1 MAYGRTREPDGSVTP
16 PESPTLAFRPTCAT
30 CGREGAIV
38 FRQIREYDVSVK
50 GAPLVCLECCLETH
64 DRE

>member
-1 MAYGRTREPDGSVTP
+1 MADGPHPRAERLGDTPRIPDPGFSSKVP
-16 PESPTLAFRPTCAT
+16 DLRA
-30 CGREGAIV
+30 GGAIV